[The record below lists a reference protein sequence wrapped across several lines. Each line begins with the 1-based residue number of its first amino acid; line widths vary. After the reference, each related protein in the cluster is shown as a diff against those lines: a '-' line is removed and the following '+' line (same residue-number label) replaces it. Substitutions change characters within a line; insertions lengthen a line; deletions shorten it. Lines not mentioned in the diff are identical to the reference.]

1 MGAMLVTVTGA
12 IMEFI
17 IQSLLVIHVV
27 CGFASLILFWIP
39 MAVKKGASVHRKVGL
54 WYVYTM
60 SVVALSALILSIENL
75 LTDRITLGLFLG
87 FLSLLTARPLWLA
100 IECLNCKQGLTS
112 RYKVIHFSTSVV
124 LAISGLGLLMFGLS
138 SSNNLATVMIV
149 FGILG
154 LTAISDVITM
164 LRVKYSVQSKQ
175 WLKDHIAN
183 MLVGGIAAHTAFL
196 VFGGQSMLPS
206 FQNQL
211 FAILLWTAPSVIG
224 LIAIRWAKHKYTS
237 KPKTKKAIARTNSA
251 A

>member
-1 MGAMLVTVTGA
+1 MGT

-17 IQSLLVIHVV
+17 IQGLLVIHIV

-39 MAVKKGASVHRKVGL
+39 VAVKKGGNAHRKVGL

-87 FLSLLTARPLWLA
+87 FLSLLTARPLWLG
-100 IECLNCKQGLTS
+100 IECLNCKQGLKS

-124 LAISGLGLLMFGLS
+124 LAIAGFGLLMFGLS
-138 SSNNLATVMIV
+138 SSSSLATVMIV

-154 LTAISDVITM
+154 LTAIIDVITM
-164 LRVKYSVQSKQ
+164 LRATYSVQSKQ

-183 MLVGGIAAHTAFL
+183 MFVGGIAAHTAFL
-196 VFGGQSMLPS
+196 VFGGQSILPS
-206 FQNQL
+206 FENQL
-211 FAILLWTAPSVIG
+211 FSIFLWTAPSVIG
-224 LIAIRWAKHKYTS
+224 VIAIRWAKHKYTS
-237 KPKTKKAIARTNSA
+237 KPKGKKAAGNTNNTA
-251 A
+251 IL